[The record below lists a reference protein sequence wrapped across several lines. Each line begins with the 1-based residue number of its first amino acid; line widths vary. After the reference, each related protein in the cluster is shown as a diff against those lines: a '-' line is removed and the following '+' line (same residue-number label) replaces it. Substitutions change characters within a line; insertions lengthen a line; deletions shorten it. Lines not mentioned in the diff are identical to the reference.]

1 MSRFHLAKTTPTLA
15 RVFTTYY
22 WKSNEEHLLHNAP
35 PFLFQGEEMRRLLPG
50 ILLLA
55 LAAGVAGCD
64 DNNDTPT
71 TPTTPTTPS
80 TPTTTETFSGTLTR
94 NGASSTTFTVTAGGT
109 VTATLTTLAPDATVP
124 VGLSLGAWTGSACQ
138 VSGISN
144 DAAVQGTVVSG
155 TVTSAAALCVRIYDA
170 AERVNT
176 TMSYTITVVH
186 P

>member
-1 MSRFHLAKTTPTLA
+1 
-15 RVFTTYY
+15 
-22 WKSNEEHLLHNAP
+22 
-35 PFLFQGEEMRRLLPG
+35 MRRLLPG

-64 DNNDTPT
+64 DNNTDIPT
-71 TPTTPTTPS
+71 TPTNPSPTTP
-80 TPTTTETFSGTLTR
+80 TVTETFTGTLTR
-94 NGASSTTFTVTAGGT
+94 NGASSTAFSATAGGT
-109 VTATLTTLAPDATVP
+109 VTATLTTLEPDGTIP

-144 DAAVQGTVVSG
+144 DAAVQGTVVTG

-170 AERVNT
+170 AEKVSG
-176 TMSYTITVVH
+176 TMNYTITVAH